1 VVEEDAEE
9 DAEAD
14 AWDEDAEEAEGG
26 ALYEGESMVGRPLD
40 GPDSRPIIRVVR
52 AAGLGRSLPYA
63 SFSVLLIVASDRA
76 IRARSASRGSKP
88 CSMSPLPP
96 PE

>member
-1 VVEEDAEE
+1 VVEA

-14 AWDEDAEEAEGG
+14 AWGEDAEEDEEGG

-40 GPDSRPIIRVVR
+40 GPDSRPMILVVR

-63 SFSVLLIVASDRA
+63 SFSVLLIVASDLVDG
-76 IRARSASRGSKP
+76 IQVWKVTGTSQ
-88 CSMSPLPP
+88 
-96 PE
+96 